1 MNNENQYNYTYS
13 AKDRAEIKQIRE
25 KYSPKEE
32 NKMEHLRRLDASVTR
47 KGTIVS
53 LVVGIISSLILGFG
67 MSCCMVW
74 GDTLFTVGIVV
85 GIIGLIGVG
94 ISYPLYVCITKK
106 ERERLAP
113 EILRLTDE
121 LLK

>member
-13 AKDRAEIKQIRE
+13 EKDRAEIKQIRE

-32 NKMEHLRRLDASVTR
+32 NKMEQLRRLDASVTR
-47 KGTIVS
+47 KGSIVS
-53 LVVGIISSLILGFG
+53 LIVGIISSLILGFG

-74 GDTLFTVGIVV
+74 GNTLFTVGILA

-94 ISYPLYVCITKK
+94 ISYPFYVRITKK
-106 ERERLAP
+106 NGNV
-113 EILRLTDE
+113 LRQ
-121 LLK
+121 KFYA

>member
-32 NKMEHLRRLDASVTR
+32 NKMEQLRRLDASVTR

-94 ISYPLYVCITKK
+94 ISYPLYVRITKK

-121 LLK
+121 L

>member
-32 NKMEHLRRLDASVTR
+32 NKMRRLDASVTR

-67 MSCCMVW
+67 MSCCIVW
-74 GDTLFTVGIVV
+74 GDTLFKVGIVV
-85 GIIGLIGVG
+85 GIIGLIGIG

>member
-1 MNNENQYNYTYS
+1 
-13 AKDRAEIKQIRE
+13 
-25 KYSPKEE
+25 
-32 NKMEHLRRLDASVTR
+32 MEQLRRLDASVTR
-47 KGTIVS
+47 KGSIVS
-53 LVVGIISSLILGFG
+53 LIVGIISSLILGFG

-74 GDTLFTVGIVV
+74 GNTLFMVGILA

-94 ISYPLYVCITKK
+94 ISYPLYVSITKK

>member
-13 AKDRAEIKQIRE
+13 AKDRAEIKTNSGEILSE
-25 KYSPKEE
+25 
-32 NKMEHLRRLDASVTR
+32 RRKQNGTTASFRR
-47 KGTIVS
+47 KRYKKRNDCV
-53 LVVGIISSLILGFG
+53 LG
-67 MSCCMVW
+67 SRHYQ
-74 GDTLFTVGIVV
+74 LFDFR
-85 GIIGLIGVG
+85 LWYELLYGVG
-94 ISYPLYVCITKK
+94 RYTLYGWYSCGHYRTYRGRHILSFVCSYHEK

>member
-1 MNNENQYNYTYS
+1 MKINTIIPIRQKT
-13 AKDRAEIKQIRE
+13 EIKQIRE

-32 NKMEHLRRLDASVTR
+32 NKMEQLRRLDASVTR

>member
-32 NKMEHLRRLDASVTR
+32 NKMEQLRRLDASVTR

-67 MSCCMVW
+67 MSCCM
-74 GDTLFTVGIVV
+74 
-85 GIIGLIGVG
+85 GVG
-94 ISYPLYVCITKK
+94 RYTLYGWYSCGHYRTYRGRHILPPLCLYHEKRTGTPCT
-106 ERERLAP
+106 RNSTLNG
-113 EILRLTDE
+113 
-121 LLK
+121 

>member
-13 AKDRAEIKQIRE
+13 EKDRAEIKQIRE

-32 NKMEHLRRLDASVTR
+32 NKMEQLRRLDASVTR
-47 KGTIVS
+47 KGSIVS
-53 LVVGIISSLILGFG
+53 LIVGIISSLILGFG
-67 MSCCMVW
+67 KSCCMVW
-74 GDTLFTVGIVV
+74 GNTLFTVGILA

-94 ISYPLYVCITKK
+94 ISYPFYVRITKK

>member
-32 NKMEHLRRLDASVTR
+32 NKMEQLRRLDASVTR

-74 GDTLFTVGIVV
+74 GLS
-85 GIIGLIGVG
+85 LIH
-94 ISYPLYVCITKK
+94 ISEPT
-106 ERERLAP
+106 RP
-113 EILRLTDE
+113 
-121 LLK
+121 